1 MDSRAP
7 NNLPHLLLALEDM
20 KCLICGGGEL
30 VLTYKCLPA
39 ISDNYVC
46 TYYIYYIYITSLP
59 DNNVPTYD
67 RERLVRFVLLIVY

>member
-30 VLTYKCLPA
+30 VPTYKCLPA

-46 TYYIYYIYITSLP
+46 TYILYIHHLP
-59 DNNVPTYD
+59 T
-67 RERLVRFVLLIVY
+67 R